1 MDRMRILLA
10 GHDGVFLEL
19 VKTFLRNT
27 GIELVWCREP
37 DETLEIMHRMQ
48 PDIVYLSA
56 KIAGG
61 GLDCLKTIM
70 KDDDLRKT
78 PVIMVCSNESAEY
91 KELCR
96 DAGCAYVIRKPIGRQ
111 AFLSSVMSFIDV
123 RKRTNA
129 RFDAQLEVEYEV
141 LSQKPCSSRTV
152 NIGIGGTF
160 IEADNALPPGTL
172 LSLKIH
178 LPPDDRVLKCSA
190 HVAWVN
196 HRDAPTKT
204 SLPPGMGVE
213 FFGLSEENRALL
225 SRYLHEEHITKLLD
239 KPPARAQKTK

>member
-1 MDRMRILLA
+1 MERMRILLA

-27 GIELVWCREP
+27 GIELLSCRDPE
-37 DETLEIMHRMQ
+37 ETVDVMRRLH

-61 GLDCLKTIM
+61 GLECLRTIM
-70 KDDDLRKT
+70 NDDLLRKT
-78 PVIMVCSNESAEY
+78 PVIMVCSNESDEY
-91 KELCR
+91 KEKCR
-96 DAGCAYVIRKPIGRQ
+96 AAGCAYVIRKPIGRH

-123 RKRTNA
+123 RKRSNA
-129 RFDAQLEVEYEV
+129 RFDAHLDVEYEV
-141 LSQKPCSSRTV
+141 LSQAPCSSRTV

-160 IEADNALPPGTL
+160 IEAASSLPPGTL
-172 LSLKIH
+172 LSLKIN
-178 LPPDDRVLKCSA
+178 LPPGDRVLRCRA

-196 HRDAPTKT
+196 HREAPTKS

-213 FFGLSEENRALL
+213 FFGLSAENHALL
-225 SRYLHEEHITKLLD
+225 SRYLHDEHIAKLLD
-239 KPPARAQKTK
+239 KHSEGERRTS